1 MKSSIITLKEKKRAT
16 TSVATL
22 PSKMTAEWCSL
33 LLSFAAIAVAR
44 VHCQSSEGFISID
57 CGIEDGS
64 SYDDPITNLNYVSD
78 SPYIDTGINA
88 NVSAAYATSAMELQ
102 ERRFLNVRSFPNNN
116 RNCYDITGVAMGS
129 KYLLRA
135 TFMYGNYD
143 GRNSRSIVFDLYL
156 GVNLWKTINVTDPAA
171 TIRTE
176 ALAVALGE
184 SFSVCLLNTGKGTP
198 FVSGM
203 DVRPLKDGVYPGLNA
218 TLSAV
223 VHNRLNMGPTSGAI
237 RYPDDKYDR
246 IWETYSSPQWTEIST
261 DSTVNNL
268 SVDGFEPPTAVMQTA
283 VTPENSLTLNFTL
296 ELDPG
301 DLSEIVV
308 AVLYFSEFLT
318 LTGNMSRRFY
328 IYFNGARWFQKPFVP
343 EYLLSDSVYGIVSQT
358 GYWQY
363 NITLQALSNSTLPP
377 ILNAMEIMAAMDSSN
392 EATDGGDVDAISG
405 IKESYQVKRN
415 WRGDP
420 CSPKDFAWDGINCTF
435 SLSEPPRI
443 TRINLSSSGLN
454 GTISTAF
461 ATLAAI
467 QYLDLSYNN
476 ITGTI
481 PGFLARLS
489 SLKILDLTNNNLTGS
504 IPSALLTEAQNGL
517 LTLRLEGNPYLCTD
531 ESSCQLTPASTK
543 KKITAPVIV
552 ILGVLPLLLV
562 VLVVFLVW
570 RYRTN
575 KGYGRAS
582 HVSQQNQPIFNR
594 IQKHQDSPL
603 QFENRQFT
611 YLELKNI
618 TDNFKRVLGKGGFG
632 TVYYGCLEDG
642 IEVAVK
648 MRSPSTSQ
656 EPKEF
661 LYEAQF
667 LMRVHHKN
675 LVSMLGFCK
684 DGDYMGLVY
693 DYMAQGSVENHLRG
707 RRQNATS
714 LSWRQRLQ
722 IALESA
728 QGLDYLHKSCKPSI
742 IHRDVKTANI
752 LLSETFEAKIADFGI
767 SKTLSETNT
776 HVSTIIIGTKG
787 YLDPEYHITGQLSRK
802 SDVYSFGVVILE
814 LITGKPAIITS
825 EDNVHISHWIQ
836 QRLSQGSIEDV
847 VDARMHGE
855 YSANSVWKCITTA
868 LACLTVLPYQRP
880 TMANVVSQLKRSLEL
895 ENLHSQNR
903 RTVTSGETVFTS
915 SLK

>member
-489 SLKILDLTNNNLTGS
+489 SLKIL
-504 IPSALLTEAQNGL
+504 
-517 LTLRLEGNPYLCTD
+517 LEGNPYLCTD